1 MDGYL
6 DEFIDNLSVH
16 TMTSL
21 TVFGATD
28 PNETLEQI
36 DLLAKD
42 ITLICKDN
50 TSVGLMWIIAAPMAP
65 TVLGFA
71 FTADGG
77 KDISEYT
84 EEIQT
89 GVSIWLWEHE
99 TLVAYPLVTDIQL
112 INMLESIGFKETSR
126 TTMYSKTGIVRER
139 LTMEI

>member
-42 ITLICKDN
+42 IALIYKGN
-50 TSVGLMWIIAAPMAP
+50 TSVGLMWIITAPMAP
-65 TVLGFA
+65 AILGFA

-89 GVSIWLWEHE
+89 GVSTWLWECG
-99 TLVAYPLVTDIQL
+99 TLIAYPLTTDIQL
-112 INMLESIGFKETSR
+112 IAILESIGFKETSR
-126 TTMYSKTGIVRER
+126 TKMYSKDGIVRER